1 MAWPATAFGRR
12 RWICAVT
19 VMAFALVLSVAT
31 AEARTLRKDT
41 AIAAAE
47 TRATPGDLVSE
58 CNRVTRTRMDCW
70 LLAFGMAEVVDG
82 DTGEA
87 TPVAVEI
94 YIRVFYRRGRLYT
107 WMPLTDDR
115 AVAVR
120 KLMPRRAR
128 LKIQKAMPR

>member
-1 MAWPATAFGRR
+1 MELPATAFGRG

-19 VMAFALVLSVAT
+19 AMAFALAPSLAT
-31 AEARTLRKDT
+31 ADARTLRQDI

-47 TRATPGDLVSE
+47 TRAAPGDLVSA
-58 CNRVTRTRMDCW
+58 CDRITRTRMDCW
-70 LLAFGMAEVVDG
+70 LLSFGMAEVVDEQSG
-82 DTGEA
+82 DS

-94 YIRVFYRRGRLYT
+94 YVRVFYRRGRLYT
-107 WMPLTDDR
+107 WMPLADDR

-120 KLMPRRAR
+120 RLTPRRAR

>member
-1 MAWPATAFGRR
+1 MELPATAFGRR

-19 VMAFALVLSVAT
+19 AAAFVLAPSVAT
-31 AEARTLRKDT
+31 AEARTLRQDT

-47 TRATPGDLVSE
+47 TRSTPGDLVSE
-58 CNRVTRTRMDCW
+58 CDRVTRTRVDCW
-70 LLAFGMAEVVDG
+70 LLSFGMAEVVDG

-94 YIRVFYRRGRLYT
+94 YVRVFYRRGRLYT
-107 WMPLTDDR
+107 WMPLTDDH

-128 LKIQKAMPR
+128 LRIQKTMP